1 MLEARAN
8 QEESRKESEEEPRR
22 KSQTKP
28 ERSPKDPQPCTS
40 AGNEE
45 KGGLRHREP
54 PRLGRAERAQITEAF
69 RRYAANGETAPRI
82 SEVDPRNIPCEVF
95 VSQTLSVLRAMEK
108 PWIIEAV
115 KAVYFVR
122 PTEPLHK
129 SDIDSR
135 ITKFCITHYVSR
147 STVYGWL
154 SRARR
159 IYWAIATAHIY
170 D

>member
-8 QEESRKESEEEPRR
+8 QEEFHERSKEEPRR
-22 KSQTKP
+22 NSQTKP
-28 ERSPKDPQPCTS
+28 ERSTKNSQPCTRS
-40 AGNEE
+40 GNEE

-82 SEVDPRNIPCEVF
+82 SEGDPRDIPCEVF
-95 VSQTLSVLRAMEK
+95 VSQTLSVLRAEEK

-122 PTEPLHK
+122 PTEPLRK
-129 SDIDSR
+129 NDIDSR
-135 ITKFCITHYVSR
+135 ITQFSMNRYVSR
-147 STVYGWL
+147 STVYVWL
-154 SRARR
+154 SYARK
-159 IYWAIATAHIY
+159 IYWASATAKIY